1 MKTTEKVIYENGN
14 VYVLQA
20 GTPIYV
26 KTADICGI
34 TGKSNQWIGQLT
46 SQGTINKER
55 TPYGSM
61 YELADTLESYC
72 EMLEE
77 RAKDTDEE
85 DPEDSKI
92 DRAKRAA
99 DAKYKQAKAVI
110 ASYEAKEL
118 SGSMHRSEDVEAMT
132 EDLIFFLRNALMS
145 LPGRVASEVAQ
156 VSDKSQ
162 ASEVIRREVYAIM
175 EEMAQYEYNPK
186 KYRERVRE
194 RMNKNAPADD
204 DD

>member
-110 ASYEAKEL
+110 ASYEAKEH
-118 SGSMHRSEDVEAMT
+118 SGSMHRS
-132 EDLIFFLRNALMS
+132 
-145 LPGRVASEVAQ
+145 
-156 VSDKSQ
+156 
-162 ASEVIRREVYAIM
+162 
-175 EEMAQYEYNPK
+175 
-186 KYRERVRE
+186 
-194 RMNKNAPADD
+194 DD
-204 DD
+204 

>member
-194 RMNKNAPADD
+194 RMNKNAPSDD
-204 DD
+204 DE

>member
-156 VSDKSQ
+156 GSDKSQ

-175 EEMAQYEYNPK
+175 EEMAQYKYDPK

-194 RMNKNAPADD
+194 RMNKNAPSDD
-204 DD
+204 DE

>member
-175 EEMAQYEYNPK
+175 EEMAQYKYDPK

-194 RMNKNAPADD
+194 RMNKNAPSDD
-204 DD
+204 DE